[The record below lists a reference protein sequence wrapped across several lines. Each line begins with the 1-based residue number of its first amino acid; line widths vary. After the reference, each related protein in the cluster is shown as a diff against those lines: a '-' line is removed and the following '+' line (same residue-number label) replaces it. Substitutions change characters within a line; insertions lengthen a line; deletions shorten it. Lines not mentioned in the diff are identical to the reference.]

1 MTNKL
6 AIATLSLA
14 ALAALEMAVAQGAEE
29 DERAWREPL
38 PAKTLTGTEVALLPR
53 TFASAYLVVGF
64 SRASNEQTRAW
75 GKRLE
80 ASGEAPVYRVVVLAG
95 APGFVRRMV
104 ARGIRGSVPE
114 ATHESFYLVDEKAD
128 AWREL
133 VDFDDEG
140 AAYVLRLNGDG
151 GVCARHQG
159 EVTDAA
165 LAKLAAGCG

>member
-6 AIATLSLA
+6 AVAALSLA
-14 ALAALEMAVAQGAEE
+14 ALAALAMAVALGAE
-29 DERAWREPL
+29 DERAWHEPL
-38 PAKTLTGTEVALLPR
+38 PAKTLTGTDVALLPHS
-53 TFASAYLVVGF
+53 FAGAHLVVGF

-75 GKRLE
+75 GERLE

-104 ARGIRGSVPE
+104 ARGIRGSFPE
-114 ATHESFYLVDEKAD
+114 AKHEFFYLVDEKAD

-133 VDFDDEG
+133 VGFDNED
-140 AAYVLRLNGDG
+140 AAYVLRLDGDG
-151 GVCARHQG
+151 RVCARHQG